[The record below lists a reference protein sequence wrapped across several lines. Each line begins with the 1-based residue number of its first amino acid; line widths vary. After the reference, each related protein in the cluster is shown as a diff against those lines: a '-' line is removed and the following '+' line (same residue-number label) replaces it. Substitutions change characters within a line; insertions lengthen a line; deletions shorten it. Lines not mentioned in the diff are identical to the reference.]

1 MIDRCL
7 EGLIRQAEIQEVKEG
22 IESILIAIKTQNLWL
37 FDRQS
42 RGLPVQRYKQG
53 VLAINDCEH
62 NKQGN
67 EMRKLSNKEGGQ
79 HTNEP

>member
-37 FDRQS
+37 FDRQ
-42 RGLPVQRYKQG
+42 KQG
-53 VLAINDCEH
+53 RLYKCT
-62 NKQGN
+62 
-67 EMRKLSNKEGGQ
+67 NKEYWRLMIANTINRGMK
-79 HTNEP
+79 